1 MKTVLFTA
9 LLSLV
14 AIFTSFAQAQN
25 IPLIVDSAQS
35 SFSVT
40 LNGSSSS
47 SQLSGTTT
55 IDIQSTNPPSGVV
68 QITDLNVVVDD
79 GLSFSL
85 PLFLGATTVPGGIT
99 LSLVTP
105 GPAGSISG
113 NSFDQLSNLLELGG
127 DISVSGLFFNQTID
141 LSTIDLAPANFN
153 SVTVT
158 QSGSNITVSGSLSV
172 REMTEFGL
180 LEVDSTFAAT
190 GVVPDMVLLGDVNMD
205 GIVGF
210 SDIPPFIE
218 LLISGDFQAEADID
232 LSGEVDF
239 SDIPEFIAILIAQQ

>member
-1 MKTVLFTA
+1 MSLWQGSVSFLLTTLFSVPSMKTVLFTA

-35 SFSVT
+35 SFNVT

-113 NSFDQLSNLLELGG
+113 NSFDQLSNFCLLYTSPSPRDRG
-127 DISVSGLFFNQTID
+127 
-141 LSTIDLAPANFN
+141 
-153 SVTVT
+153 
-158 QSGSNITVSGSLSV
+158 
-172 REMTEFGL
+172 
-180 LEVDSTFAAT
+180 
-190 GVVPDMVLLGDVNMD
+190 
-205 GIVGF
+205 
-210 SDIPPFIE
+210 
-218 LLISGDFQAEADID
+218 
-232 LSGEVDF
+232 
-239 SDIPEFIAILIAQQ
+239 